1 MGAPTC
7 KGLYSS
13 GVQDGSAEEGMATM
27 EGVTPAARRETVDEA
42 GIAALVDRFYGK
54 IRKDPGLGPVFDA
67 AITDWEPHLDTMRRF
82 WASAVLRAG
91 TYHGSPM
98 RKHAALPGLTPEL
111 FGRWLELFDETL
123 AEIYAPPQAAAFS
136 ERAHLIARSLQLG
149 LFYRP

>member
-1 MGAPTC
+1 MTTT
-7 KGLYSS
+7 
-13 GVQDGSAEEGMATM
+13 EGTAS
-27 EGVTPAARRETVDEA
+27 EARRETVDEA
-42 GIAALVDRFYGK
+42 GIAVLVNRFYGK
-54 IRKDPGLGPVFDA
+54 IRQDPQLASVFEA
-67 AITDWEPHLDTMRRF
+67 AVSDWEPHLDTMRRF

-123 AEIYAPPQAAAFS
+123 AELYAPPLAAAFS